1 MLTVTAVVEWRR
13 LLAVVAAWPALPS
26 AIKAGI
32 VAMVK
37 ASKGRA

>member
-1 MLTVTAVVEWRR
+1 MN
-13 LLAVVAAWPALPS
+13 VVAAWPALPS

-37 ASKGRA
+37 SSKGQT